1 MQLKIIFDSFLD
13 QFIKLPTFSNLIA
26 PLINMWVFMLAIIR
40 NFEHFKSE
48 MQRSHIYLVYLF
60 DIHCIQGIKEEKQL
74 TQAIHLKLSSH

>member
-1 MQLKIIFDSFLD
+1 
-13 QFIKLPTFSNLIA
+13 
-26 PLINMWVFMLAIIR
+26 MLAIIR